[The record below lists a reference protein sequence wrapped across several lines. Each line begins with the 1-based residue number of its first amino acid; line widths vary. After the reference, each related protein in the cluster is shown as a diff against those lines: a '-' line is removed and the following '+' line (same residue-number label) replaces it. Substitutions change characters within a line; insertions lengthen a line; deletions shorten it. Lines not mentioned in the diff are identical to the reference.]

1 MKVLWGEMAFQ
12 NQDCPVLLNYGR
24 GWIGE
29 LPFEI
34 IFAWILDS
42 KQDFTDFQILQLQ
55 RIADSYIFWAGIL
68 DFACNK
74 NKFVRILD
82 QGRNFNC
89 GYG

>member
-1 MKVLWGEMAFQ
+1 MKVLWGEVAFQ
-12 NQDCPVLLNYGR
+12 NQDCPVLLNQWR

-42 KQDFTDFQILQLQ
+42 KQDFNRFPDP
-55 RIADSYIFWAGIL
+55 ADSYIFWAGIL